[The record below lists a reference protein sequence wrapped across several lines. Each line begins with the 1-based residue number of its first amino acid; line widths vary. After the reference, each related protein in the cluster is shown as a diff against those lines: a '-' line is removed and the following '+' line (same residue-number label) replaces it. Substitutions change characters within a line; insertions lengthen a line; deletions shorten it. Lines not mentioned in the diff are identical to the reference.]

1 MTERLSDKLGEL
13 LNTMQGREVTLN
25 SLRNELRID
34 PGTPSWNSIRVLMH
48 NLIDKKIVKPS
59 GRNDGVYKVIQ
70 QVKPIKVFGRE
81 RRPPIKIFFPCDRDT
96 GKELDFAENIVL
108 REGDLITCSGVSN
121 KGKTL
126 LCLNFCGENIE
137 SHPALMGNE
146 YTSVDNEPMP
156 RFLSRLDSMDWVE
169 WFDGDGE
176 DKFTLLPVRADYAE
190 HIVKD
195 KINIID
201 WINLDANALYGISS
215 VMEAIK
221 KELGK
226 GVAIIAIQ
234 KKEGESA
241 GRGGQFTKDFADCEL
256 LLDPYSEEE
265 ILLTVGKVKEYRK
278 PISGHMFAYKITN
291 GVKITNFREVVR
303 CPFCKGLGTTRG
315 APCTECEGRGKVD
328 KGEWK

>member
-1 MTERLSDKLGEL
+1 MTERLSDKLEDFL
-13 LNTMQGREVTLN
+13 KTAQGKEVNLDY
-25 SLRNELRID
+25 LRKELRID
-34 PGTPSWNSIRVLMH
+34 PGTPPWNSIRELMH
-48 NLIDKKIVKPS
+48 RLAERKIVKSS
-59 GRNDGVYKVIQ
+59 GRRDGVYKVIQ

-81 RRPPIKIFFPCDRDT
+81 RRPPISIHFPCDYDT
-96 GKELDFAENIVL
+96 KEELSFASSIVF
-108 REGDLITCSGVSN
+108 REGDLILLSGQSN
-121 KGKTL
+121 KGKTT
-126 LCLNFCGENIE
+126 LCMSFCGENIDE
-137 SHPALMGNE
+137 HPILMGNE

-156 RFLSRLDSMDWVE
+156 RFLSRLDDMDWVE
-169 WFDGDGE
+169 WAENGE

-201 WINLDANALYGISS
+201 WINLDANALYGISN

-256 LLDPYSEEE
+256 LLDQFGDTE
-265 ILLTVGKVKEYRK
+265 ILLTVGKIKEYTK
-278 PISGHMFAYKITN
+278 PVSGKMFAYKITN

-303 CPFCKGLGTTRG
+303 CPFCKGLGSTRG
-315 APCTECEGRGKVD
+315 SPCSECEGRGKTD